1 MAKKGEIGAKKATVQ
16 EAIDRTDFACT
27 LLRKGLV
34 KWMVKQGV
42 AGRYNISPKMAE
54 VYIGRA
60 RKSLL
65 EESGRPAN
73 EHRADAYAFYKGMVE
88 NPKLPPLTR
97 LRAQELTVKL
107 LGIEGPIKVAQTDTQ
122 GNDIATDDARAV
134 FHRIAARLNDTPGS
148 GAAPSSNGSNGSA
161 NDARAAP

>member
-34 KWMVKQGV
+34 KWMVKRGV

-60 RKSLL
+60 RKFLL

-73 EHRADAYAFYKGMVE
+73 EHRADAYGLYVTMIE
-88 NPKLPPLTR
+88 NKSLPPLTR
-97 LRAQELTVKL
+97 LRAQELMVKL
-107 LGIEGPIKVAQTDTQ
+107 LGIEGPVKYAQTDTQ
-122 GNDIATDDARAV
+122 GNDIATNGARATFNRIAVLLDDA
-134 FHRIAARLNDTPGS
+134 IGS
-148 GAAPSSNGSNGSA
+148 GGTPSSNGSNGSA
-161 NDARAAP
+161 HDAGAAS